1 MIDNLIYRHYSLST
15 NTLCKEKLETTD
27 NQRYNNEKGS
37 NPFQPNDKLAR
48 GS

>member
-1 MIDNLIYRHYSLST
+1 MQ
-15 NTLCKEKLETTD
+15 KKLETTD

>member
-1 MIDNLIYRHYSLST
+1 MIENFIYWHYSLSI
-15 NTLCKEKLETTD
+15 NILCKERLETPD